1 MLVSAR
7 GGMSLVQSEVDDDAL
22 SVGQTLSDKW
32 QIVRLIGRGGMSAV
46 YEAEDRTGNSVA
58 IKVLNGAFAR
68 QTRARERFLREGL
81 VANRVGHPDTVH
93 VLDSQQTPEGR
104 LLLVMELLHGQTLR
118 RRCEAA
124 GGRLELQEVLPIA
137 DQVLAVLAAAHA
149 QGIFHRDIKPDNIFL
164 TTDCCVKVLDFGVA
178 AVRDEAS
185 QDASITQS
193 GTTLG
198 TPAFMAPE
206 QARGRQAQVDGRTD
220 IWALGATLFFCLTGR
235 RVHEGAVTANEAL
248 IFAAT
253 QRAPAISRFCPE
265 LANDV
270 GKVIDRALAFA
281 PRERWPSADAMRAG
295 LALAASRQADA
306 STSPLGTPQDDT
318 LASTFA
324 EANDQNHRWLRWPLI
339 AALAVTVL
347 LVSLATAFRPHQRSN
362 APEPPVATNTRVKA
376 LHPPPVH
383 AGLAPKATKEATS
396 APVASVRRAP
406 ASGRQSTASARAR
419 VGTSPHKSSGLRED
433 DDVPD
438 TLLDRRK

>member
-1 MLVSAR
+1 
-7 GGMSLVQSEVDDDAL
+7 MSLVQSAVDDDAL
-22 SVGQTLSDKW
+22 AVGQTLSAKW
-32 QIVRLIGRGGMSAV
+32 HVVRLIGRGGMSAV
-46 YEAEDRTGNSVA
+46 YEAKDRIGNAVA

-68 QTRARERFLREGL
+68 QSRARERFLREGL

-93 VLDSQQTPEGR
+93 VLDSQQTPGGR

-118 RRCEAA
+118 KRCEAA
-124 GGRLELQEVLPIA
+124 GGRLELQELLPIA
-137 DQVLAVLAAAHA
+137 DRVLAVLAAAHA

-164 TTDCCVKVLDFGVA
+164 TADGGVKVLDFGVA

-248 IFAAT
+248 IFSAT

-281 PRERWPSADAMRAG
+281 PDERWPSADAMREG
-295 LALAASRQADA
+295 LAAAAVRRADEAASPIGIRE
-306 STSPLGTPQDDT
+306 DDT

-324 EANDQNHRWLRWPLI
+324 ERDDPGHRWLRWPVV

-347 LVSLATAFRPHQRSN
+347 LVSAATAFRPHQRANTPDS
-362 APEPPVATNTRVKA
+362 PVATATRIETLEPSPQPSLVQT
-376 LHPPPVH
+376 
-383 AGLAPKATKEATS
+383 GDAPKATSEAAS
-396 APVASVRRAP
+396 APVTSVHQAP
-406 ASGRQSTASARAR
+406 ARRRQSTTTAR
-419 VGTSPHKSSGLRED
+419 VRAATNPHKSAVIGQGA

-438 TLLDRRK
+438 TLLDKRK